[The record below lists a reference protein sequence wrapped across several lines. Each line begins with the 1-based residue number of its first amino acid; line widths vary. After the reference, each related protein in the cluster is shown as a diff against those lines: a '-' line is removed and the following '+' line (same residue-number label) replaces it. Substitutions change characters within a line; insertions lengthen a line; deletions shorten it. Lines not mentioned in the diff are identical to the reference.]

1 MARLYRQLKLILE
14 IIVFYMVQFIVTSKP
29 PPKQVL
35 SHRRRPDL
43 HDLSEV
49 TPPTHSTAGL
59 GPVNHCCP
67 VCAVVRQSGLVHLG

>member
-49 TPPTHSTAGL
+49 TPPTHTAQQG
-59 GPVNHCCP
+59 
-67 VCAVVRQSGLVHLG
+67 SGL